1 MNNSVFRLLGVEKV
15 KKIELSFQ
23 NVAMNIII
31 QFLPTSLSFESFG
44 LGERKVFFLMGPTS
58 KWN

>member
-1 MNNSVFRLLGVEKV
+1 MNNSIFRLLGVEKV

-23 NVAMNIII
+23 NIAMNITI

-44 LGERKVFFLMGPTS
+44 LGERKDFFLMGPTS
-58 KWN
+58 KWS